1 MQLIWAVALLQ
12 PAVNSLSCCGMATGQ
27 RGSPLV
33 RKSRCT
39 VARESESTQGRES
52 AVLGSDS
59 SLPALRTSDVAR
71 IRPVQA
77 HALYGG
83 RNAGLRLQTLGELRA
98 ARKVFNLGV
107 ISAVLLTAAYLVIQA
122 DLFAII
128 SLYQTPDWAL
138 TPEVASSRAEIC
150 GAVLARLPGDWLHWY
165 DASALSRPLVT
176 KACTSAAC
184 YYAGDIVGQLSTGRD
199 LAGLDLQRSSRSA
212 AAGFIGH
219 GPVAHYWLQFIDT
232 QLSFGG
238 AWWALPVKI
247 AADQAKR
254 PRSTPSCSMPCHPS
268 PPYITGPLSWLGLGL
283 ANPNPSPNPTL
294 TRAR

>member
-1 MQLIWAVALLQ
+1 M
-12 PAVNSLSCCGMATGQ
+12 P
-27 RGSPLV
+27 V

-59 SLPALRTSDVAR
+59 SLPVLRMSPASDPSRRTPYMA
-71 IRPVQA
+71 A
-77 HALYGG
+77 ATL
-83 RNAGLRLQTLGELRA
+83 ASDSKSLGELRA

-122 DLFAII
+122 DLLAII

-150 GAVLARLPGDWLHWY
+150 GAVLARLPGDWLNWY

-219 GPVAHYWLQFIDT
+219 GPVAHYWLQFVDT

-254 PRSTPSCSMPCHPS
+254 PRSTPSCSMPCHPHRHIS
-268 PPYITGPLSWLGLGL
+268 PGPSRGEG
-283 ANPNPSPNPTL
+283 
-294 TRAR
+294 

>member
-1 MQLIWAVALLQ
+1 MQLIWAVALLP

-27 RGSPLV
+27 SGSPLV

-59 SLPALRTSDVAR
+59 SLPVFRTPASDPSRRTPYMAVATL
-71 IRPVQA
+71 A
-77 HALYGG
+77 SDSKS
-83 RNAGLRLQTLGELRA
+83 LGELRA

-219 GPVAHYWLQFIDT
+219 GPVAHYWLQFVDT

-254 PRSTPSCSMPCHPS
+254 PRSTPSCSMPCHPHRHTS
-268 PPYITGPLSWLGLGL
+268 PGPSRG
-283 ANPNPSPNPTL
+283 
-294 TRAR
+294 

>member
-1 MQLIWAVALLQ
+1 MQLIWAVALLP

-27 RGSPLV
+27 SGSPLV

-59 SLPALRTSDVAR
+59 SLPVFRTPAPDPSRRTPYMAAATLASDSKS
-71 IRPVQA
+71 
-77 HALYGG
+77 
-83 RNAGLRLQTLGELRA
+83 LGELRA

-122 DLFAII
+122 DLLAII

-219 GPVAHYWLQFIDT
+219 GPVAHYWLQFVDT

-254 PRSTPSCSMPCHPS
+254 PRSTPSCSMPCHPHRHIS
-268 PPYITGPLSWLGLGL
+268 PGPSRG
-283 ANPNPSPNPTL
+283 
-294 TRAR
+294 

>member
-1 MQLIWAVALLQ
+1 MQLFWAVALLP

-59 SLPALRTSDVAR
+59 SLPVFRTPASDPSRRTPYMAVATL
-71 IRPVQA
+71 A
-77 HALYGG
+77 SDSKS
-83 RNAGLRLQTLGELRA
+83 LGELRA

-219 GPVAHYWLQFIDT
+219 GPVAHYWLQFVDT

-254 PRSTPSCSMPCHPS
+254 PRSTPSCSMPCHPHRHIS
-268 PPYITGPLSWLGLGL
+268 PGPSRGEG
-283 ANPNPSPNPTL
+283 
-294 TRAR
+294 

>member
-1 MQLIWAVALLQ
+1 MQLIWAVALLP

-27 RGSPLV
+27 SGSPLV
-33 RKSRCT
+33 RKFRCT

-59 SLPALRTSDVAR
+59 SLPVFRTPASDPSRRTPYMA
-71 IRPVQA
+71 A
-77 HALYGG
+77 ATL
-83 RNAGLRLQTLGELRA
+83 ASDSKSLGELRA

-122 DLFAII
+122 DLLAII

-219 GPVAHYWLQFIDT
+219 GPVAHYWLQFVDT

-254 PRSTPSCSMPCHPS
+254 PRSTRHAPCHV
-268 PPYITGPLSWLGLGL
+268 
-283 ANPNPSPNPTL
+283 TL
-294 TRAR
+294 TAIYHRAPLVARVRVS